1 MQDETKL
8 LNCFFVCV
16 KYRSMLCFPYLLYK
30 IITHFSVV
38 FQTSCFDVQLFLKQQ
53 TLKVIILV
61 TIDNNLYGSWI
72 FKLCHIGDIN
82 MHIYLTKKKREKK
95 KERKN
100 PKDRTKYVALQIT
113 ATPRWKHSCVS
124 VIRCLDNLSFI
135 IFRWDFLRPF
145 LRLRSTSLHL
155 VFFSVRLKR
164 N

>member
-8 LNCFFVCV
+8 LNSFGVFCV
-16 KYRSMLCFPYLLYK
+16 YNIDLRYVFHICYINNKTCFPC
-30 IITHFSVV
+30 FSNIM
-38 FQTSCFDVQLFLKQQ
+38 FWCPLILKQQ
-53 TLKVIILV
+53 TLKIIILV

-72 FKLCHIGDIN
+72 FKLCHTGDIS
-82 MHIYLTKKKREKK
+82 MHIYLAKKREKNKEK
-95 KERKN
+95 KRKKT

-113 ATPRWKHSCVS
+113 ATPRWKHS
-124 VIRCLDNLSFI
+124 IRCLYNLSFI